1 MRVRRHNLHREPGA
15 VDFLMAWVSVPDL
28 SVRPSRQRYEH
39 VRLDPDDTPV
49 VRYVGEHRDYVGE
62 LRFDRDGV
70 VITYPDLAQ
79 RVGTSGS

>member
-1 MRVRRHNLHREPGA
+1 
-15 VDFLMAWVSVPDL
+15 MAWVSVPDL
-28 SVRPSRQRYEH
+28 SVQPSRQRYEH
-39 VRLDPDDTPV
+39 VRLDPDDTSV

>member
-1 MRVRRHNLHREPGA
+1 M
-15 VDFLMAWVSVPDL
+15 MAWVSVPDL
-28 SVRPSRQRYEH
+28 SVHQSRQRYEH
-39 VRLDPDDTPV
+39 VSLDSDGTSV

-62 LRFDRDGV
+62 LTFDADGA